1 MTKTN
6 ANMRLT
12 LTHKEAHLAITT
24 IGMHRTYIIKSE
36 PGVGKTSLLDAVVDS
51 LNAIAPDE
59 YEGIYVDCPGK
70 DIPDIGM
77 NVPDMEARI
86 LRYMS
91 SELFNMGNG
100 KKKVIMLD
108 EFMKSNKL
116 LQVIWTR
123 LMLERYVGD
132 MKLPDGS
139 IVFATSNNESDGVGD
154 TMLAHAGNRVTIIE
168 LAKPTAAEWVANFAS
183 KRGISKVIQTW
194 ALMEPR
200 AFRSYR
206 DGGQEDNPYIFNPT
220 KKGVM
225 SFVSPRSLAGCDPIV
240 KNRHIL
246 GENVTRTSLSGTI
259 GRSAAD
265 SMAAFLSLE
274 SEVIYTKDIIADPEN
289 APVPSKA
296 AALCMTIVNALD
308 DIKAQEDLSK
318 FMTWLARSKSEEMES
333 VFFSLVLQDER
344 TSKIAQRNAK
354 VAQWGARNFDLM
366 STI

>member
-1 MTKTN
+1 MSKTN
-6 ANMRLT
+6 ATMRLT
-12 LTHKEAHLAITT
+12 LNHKEAMLAIKVL
-24 IGMHRTYIIKSE
+24 GKWRTFVIKSE
-36 PGVGKTSLLDAVVDS
+36 PGVGKTSMLDAVVDS
-51 LNAIAPDE
+51 LNADAPDE
-59 YEGIYVDCPGK
+59 YEGIYVDCPAK

-77 NVPDMEARI
+77 YVPDVENGI
-86 LRYMS
+86 LKYLS
-91 SELFNMGNG
+91 SELFRLGNG

-132 MKLPDGS
+132 VKLPDGS

-168 LAKPTAAEWVANFAS
+168 LAKPTASEWVANFAA

-206 DGGQEDNPYIFNPT
+206 DGGQDDNPYIFNPA

-246 GENVTRTSLSGTI
+246 GDNVTRTALAGTI

-289 APVPSKA
+289 APVPSKV

-308 DIKAQEDLSK
+308 DIKVQDDLSK
-318 FMTWLARSKSEEMES
+318 FMTWLARAKSEEMES

-344 TSKIAQRNAK
+344 TTRIAQRNAK

-366 STI
+366 VSI